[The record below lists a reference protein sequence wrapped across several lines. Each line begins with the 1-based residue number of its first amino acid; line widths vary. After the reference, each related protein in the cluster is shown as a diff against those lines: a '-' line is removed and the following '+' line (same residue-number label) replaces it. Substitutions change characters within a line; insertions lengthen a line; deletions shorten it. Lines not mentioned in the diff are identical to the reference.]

1 MGRGRSLYGG
11 IVIVVRRGSHAS
23 RPTSEPSWRKS
34 SHSNPSGECVELS
47 RLTNSYIGVR
57 YSHHPDGST
66 LVLSY
71 GVVVAFI
78 QRVKN
83 GDFDEIT
90 R

>member
-1 MGRGRSLYGG
+1 MEGSVISSAGEAMSAAPSRS
-11 IVIVVRRGSHAS
+11 
-23 RPTSEPSWRKS
+23 PSWRKS

-47 RLTNSYIGVR
+47 RLTDSHIGVR
-57 YSHHPDGST
+57 YSRHPDGSI

-71 GVVVAFI
+71 DVVIAFI

>member
-1 MGRGRSLYGG
+1 MSSAGEAMPAVPPRS
-11 IVIVVRRGSHAS
+11 
-23 RPTSEPSWRKS
+23 PSWRKS

-47 RLTNSYIGVR
+47 RLTDSHIGVR
-57 YSHHPDGST
+57 CSQHPDGST

-71 GVVVAFI
+71 DVMVAFI
-78 QRVKN
+78 EGVKN

>member
-1 MGRGRSLYGG
+1 MEGSVIPSAGEAMSAVSPRS
-11 IVIVVRRGSHAS
+11 
-23 RPTSEPSWRKS
+23 PSWRKS

-47 RLTNSYIGVR
+47 RLTDSHIGVR
-57 YSHHPDGST
+57 YSRQPDGST

-71 GVVVAFI
+71 DVVVAFI

-83 GDFDEIT
+83 GDFDEII